1 VTRMQHSPVFL
12 AFDLGAESGR
22 LMAGQ
27 LQDNH
32 WTMEEIHRF
41 RNGPVPVGNHL
52 HWDIL
57 RLWDEM
63 QTGLAKAG
71 NMYGKDLVSL
81 GVDTW
86 GVDFGLL
93 AEDGT
98 LLGNPFHYRDART
111 EGMVETTSRVVS
123 RELLFSVTG
132 IQPMDINSL
141 YQLISMAD
149 TKVLEAADVFLNIP
163 DLLNHWLCGR
173 KASEWTIASTT
184 QCLDAERRI
193 WAKDVLAK
201 FNIPSGLFQPIV
213 PPGTILESLSPS
225 VATRAGCRSIPVVN
239 VGSHDTASAI
249 AAVPAGDP
257 KYIFLSS
264 GTWSLMGV
272 EVADPVLSSKALE
285 YGFSNEGGVNGKY
298 LFLRNI
304 SGLWLLQECKRAWC
318 VTEPQWTYDSLA
330 RSAQEASAFASFVLP
345 GDARF
350 LSPGDMPGRIQA
362 FCRDTGQTVPQSRGE
377 IVRCIF
383 ESLAME
389 YRRTAEQLTELLGF
403 SIPVIHVIGG
413 GSRNQLLNQFT
424 ANATQRPVVAGPV
437 EATALGN
444 VIGQAVATGYLSSWE
459 EGRQLAL
466 RFEDLTRN
474 SPAEE
479 AAWDEAYSRYSEL
492 SVALRS

>member
-1 VTRMQHSPVFL
+1 MKQSPVFL

-22 LMAGQ
+22 LMAGH

-57 RLWDEM
+57 RLWEEM

-71 NMYGKDLVSL
+71 SRYGKDLASL
-81 GVDTW
+81 GVDAW

-111 EGMVETTSRVVS
+111 EGMVETASRLVS
-123 RELLFSVTG
+123 REALFSVTG
-132 IQPMDINSL
+132 VQPMDINSL
-141 YQLISMAD
+141 YQLFSMAD
-149 TKVLEAADVFLNIP
+149 TKILGAADAFLNIP

-184 QCLDAERRI
+184 QCLDARRRN
-193 WAKDVLAK
+193 WAEDVLAK
-201 FNIPSGLFQPIV
+201 FNIPRGLFQSIV
-213 PPGTILESLSPS
+213 PPGTILEELSPG
-225 VATRAGCRSIPVVN
+225 VAFQAGCGIISVIA

-257 KYIFLSS
+257 KFIFLSS

-272 EVADPVLSSKALE
+272 EVKDPILTIKALE
-285 YGFSNEGGVNGKY
+285 CGFSNEGGVNGKY
-298 LFLRNI
+298 LFLKNI
-304 SGLWLLQECKRAWC
+304 SGLWLLQECKRVWSASQ
-318 VTEPQWTYDSLA
+318 PQTTYDSLI
-330 RSAQEASAFASFVLP
+330 RSAQEASPFACFVLP

-350 LSPGDMPGRIQA
+350 ISPGDMPGRIQVY
-362 FCRDTGQTVPQSRGE
+362 CRSTGQTIPQSNGE
-377 IVRCIF
+377 IVRCIL

-403 SIPVIHVIGG
+403 SIPVIHIIGG

-424 ANATQRPVVAGPV
+424 ANATQRSVVAGPV

-444 VIGQAVATGYLSSWE
+444 VIGQAVATGHLSSWD
-459 EGRQLAL
+459 EGRLLAQ
-466 RFEDLTRN
+466 RFETLTWN
-474 SPAEE
+474 SPAEG
-479 AAWDEAYSRYSEL
+479 AAWEEAYARYSEL
-492 SVALRS
+492 SAAPRS

>member
-1 VTRMQHSPVFL
+1 MRHSPVFL

-22 LMAGQ
+22 LMAGR
-27 LQDNH
+27 LQDDR

-41 RNGPVPVGNHL
+41 RNGPVPVGNHM

-71 NMYGKDLVSL
+71 NTYGKDLVSL

-98 LLGNPFHYRDART
+98 LLGNPFHYRDPRT
-111 EGMVETTSRVVS
+111 EGMVESTSRLVS
-123 RELLFSVTG
+123 REVLFSVTG
-132 IQPMDINSL
+132 VQPMDINSL
-141 YQLISMAD
+141 YQLFSMAD
-149 TKVLEAADVFLNIP
+149 TKILGAADVFLNIP

-173 KASEWTIASTT
+173 KVSEWTIASTT
-184 QCLDAERRI
+184 QCIDARQRN

-213 PPGTILESLSPS
+213 PPGTILEELSPG
-225 VATRAGCRSIPVVN
+225 VASHAGCGRISVIA

-298 LFLRNI
+298 LLLKNI
-304 SGLWLLQECKRAWC
+304 SGLWLLQDCKRAWC

-362 FCRDTGQTVPQSRGE
+362 FCRDTGQPVPQSHGE
-377 IVRCIF
+377 IVRCIL

-389 YRRTAEQLTELLGF
+389 YRRTADQLTELLGF
-403 SIPVIHVIGG
+403 SLRLIHIIGG

-424 ANATQRPVVAGPV
+424 ANATRRSVGAGPV

-444 VIGQAVATGYLSSWE
+444 VIGQAVATGHLSSWE
-459 EGRQLAL
+459 EGRLLAQ
-466 RFEDLTRN
+466 RFETLTWN
-474 SPAEE
+474 SPAEG
-479 AAWDEAYSRYSEL
+479 AAWEEAYARYSEL
-492 SVALRS
+492 SVATRS